1 MLACF
6 GGEVL
11 GVQAG
16 CVQHSQQGKS
26 LATEGVLDHR
36 QLSQLRGP

>member
-6 GGEVL
+6 GVEVL

-16 CVQHSQQGKS
+16 CVQHPQQRQG
-26 LATEGVLDHR
+26 LATERVLDHR
-36 QLSQLRGP
+36 QLS